1 MTFKL
6 YELSDSINRVAEMI
20 EEGAEGLEDT
30 LEALDLTF
38 QQKAEN
44 IAKLIRSKAAER
56 DAIDAERERLAK
68 RSQALDKQVEWLLSY
83 VEREMVKTNTL
94 EVKSS
99 LFKIKLAMSPPRV
112 EVLNQNI
119 IPDLYIRT
127 SVSRVPDKMAIKDA
141 LKGGSII
148 PGVELRQDLRLSV
161 K

>member
-6 YELSDSINRVAEMI
+6 YELSDSINHIAEMI

-38 QQKAEN
+38 QQKAES

-56 DAIDAERERLAK
+56 DAIDEERNRLAK
-68 RSQALDKQVEWLLSY
+68 RAQTLDKQVQWLHDY
-83 VEREMVKTNTL
+83 VEREMIRTNTT

-99 LFKIKLAMSPPRV
+99 LFKIKLNMSPPRV
-112 EVLNQNI
+112 EVVNQNE
-119 IPDLYIRT
+119 IPKQYIRT
-127 SVSRVPDKMAIKDA
+127 KVVIEPDKLAIKEA
-141 LKGGSII
+141 FKHGYLV
-148 PGVELRQDLRLSV
+148 PGVELKQDLRLSV